1 MTLIS
6 AVEMAKRACVSP
18 KSFRAALRKENFSW
32 HDKPYMRWTVPI
44 NGREHA
50 DVRRVLNTLTL
61 SGAMKG
67 TVNVAPGVDLKES
80 TGEVWDASQ

>member
-1 MTLIS
+1 
-6 AVEMAKRACVSP
+6 
-18 KSFRAALRKENFSW
+18 
-32 HDKPYMRWTVPI
+32 MRWTVPI